1 MKKKL
6 KNIGI
11 GFSITFN
18 VLVVVILFW
27 GLSGGLI
34 KLINQYI
41 FIPYHER
48 SVTQFELLDVE
59 PGSTVFL
66 GNSITEAGKWHEL
79 FPESTVYNRGIAAD
93 MTTGVL
99 ARLDQIT
106 KGKPAQVFL
115 LIGTNDLFAGIPQKE
130 IVSNIVSI
138 IKNIQVDSPQTEVFV
153 QSILPR
159 GDEYNSKV
167 EALNLELE
175 KAITGTATWINLYP
189 LFLNEDE
196 TYLDSSL
203 SNDGLHLMGQ
213 GYIIWRDAIA
223 QYVKKGNKYK

>member
-1 MKKKL
+1 MKAQ
-6 KNIGI
+6 
-11 GFSITFN
+11 T
-18 VLVVVILFW
+18 
-27 GLSGGLI
+27 
-34 KLINQYI
+34 
-41 FIPYHER
+41 
-48 SVTQFELLDVE
+48 ELH
-59 PGSTVFL
+59 F
-66 GNSITEAGKWHEL
+66 
-79 FPESTVYNRGIAAD
+79 Y
-93 MTTGVL
+93 
-99 ARLDQIT
+99 
-106 KGKPAQVFL
+106 
-115 LIGTNDLFAGIPQKE
+115 
-130 IVSNIVSI
+130 SI